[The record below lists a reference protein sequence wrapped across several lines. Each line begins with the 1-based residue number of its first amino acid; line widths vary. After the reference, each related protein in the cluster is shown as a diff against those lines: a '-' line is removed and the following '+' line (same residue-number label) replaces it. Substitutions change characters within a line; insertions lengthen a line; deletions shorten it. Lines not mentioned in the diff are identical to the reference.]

1 MKIKTV
7 ILARTT
13 NRSARKEPA
22 KSMRIPFTGNEAD
35 ENPAFKAD

>member
-1 MKIKTV
+1 MKITTV

-22 KSMRIPFTGNEAD
+22 KSMHKPFTGNEAD

>member
-7 ILARTT
+7 VLARTT
-13 NRSARKEPA
+13 NRSTHKEPA
-22 KSMRIPFTGNEAD
+22 KSMHVPFTGNEAD